1 MAHGQMDNY
10 PSKTPKAE
18 SVHLSVSRKE
28 MSIFIFK
35 LQCLIPL
42 KEITYILF
50 FCFVPP
56 LHHIQITQ
64 GTLSVA
70 QVPDDVRCLLYVNW

>member
-1 MAHGQMDNY
+1 MVKWTIIHK
-10 PSKTPKAE
+10 KTPKAE

-42 KEITYILF
+42 KEEITYILF
-50 FCFVPP
+50 VSFPP
-56 LHHIQITQ
+56 LHHIQTTQ
-64 GTLSVA
+64 ATFSVA
-70 QVPDDVRCLLYVNW
+70 QFPDDLRSLLYVNW

>member
-50 FCFVPP
+50 LFRPP
-56 LHHIQITQ
+56 TAPHTDYTRHVVCST
-64 GTLSVA
+64 S
-70 QVPDDVRCLLYVNW
+70 PR